1 MTERDRS
8 AALPALALLS
18 VSFLTG
24 AVVGTLAEGQWTS
37 DGTVTAFLSSAQ
49 PPPALWR
56 EAWTLLR
63 WPLLALLAGT
73 LPFTGV
79 VLPGLFCL
87 RGFLLSYGIAALTA
101 GNGGAGW
108 LAGLALFLPACLL
121 TLPPFFLL
129 GVEGLLRKVEE
140 RPKGRRLLLLAG
152 SAPPLLL
159 CALADG
165 KLTPAL
171 LGAFLR

>member
-1 MTERDRS
+1 MTGRDRS
-8 AALPALALLS
+8 AGLPALALLS
-18 VSFLTG
+18 VSFLVGGVLG
-24 AVVGTLAEGQWTS
+24 ALAEGLCPA
-37 DGTVTAFLSSAQ
+37 DGTVTAFLSSA
-49 PPPALWR
+49 PSPPALRR

-63 WPLLALLAGT
+63 WPLLALVAGA
-73 LPFTGV
+73 LPFPGI
-79 VLPGLFCL
+79 VLPGLFFL
-87 RGFLLSYGIAALTA
+87 RGLLLSYGIAALTA

-129 GVEGLLRKVEE
+129 GVEGLLRRVEE
-140 RPKGRRLLLLAG
+140 RPRGRRLLLLAG

-159 CALADG
+159 CALAD
-165 KLTPAL
+165 LRLAPAL

>member
-1 MTERDRS
+1 MKERDRS
-8 AALPALALLS
+8 ADLPALALLS
-18 VSFLTG
+18 VSFLVG
-24 AVVGTLAEGQWTS
+24 AVLGTLAEELWLA
-37 DGTVTAFLSSAQ
+37 DGTVTAFLSSA
-49 PPPALWR
+49 PSPPALRR

-63 WPLLALLAGT
+63 WPMLVLLAGA
-73 LPFTGV
+73 LPFTGI
-79 VLPGLFCL
+79 VLPGLFFL
-87 RGFLLSYGIAALTA
+87 RGFLLSWGIAALTA

-140 RPKGRRLLLLAG
+140 RPRGRRLLLLAG

-159 CALADG
+159 CALADW
-165 KLTPAL
+165 KLAPVL
-171 LGAFLR
+171 LSAFLK

>member
-1 MTERDRS
+1 MTERDTS
-8 AALPALALLS
+8 AVPALALLS
-18 VSFLTG
+18 VSFLVG
-24 AVVGTLAEGQWTS
+24 AVLGTLAEGLLPA
-37 DGTVTAFLSSAQ
+37 DGLVTAFLSSAPS
-49 PPPALWR
+49 PPSLWR
-56 EAWTLLR
+56 ELWVLLR

-79 VLPGLFCL
+79 VLPGLFFL
-87 RGFLLSYGIAALTA
+87 RGFLLSCGIAALTV

-108 LAGLALFLPACLL
+108 LAGLALFLPVCLL

-152 SAPPLLL
+152 SVPPLLL

-171 LGAFLR
+171 LGALLN

>member
-18 VSFLTG
+18 VSFLAG
-24 AVVGTLAEGQWTS
+24 AVLGTLAEGLWPA
-37 DGTVTAFLSSAQ
+37 DGTVTAFLSSALS
-49 PPPALWR
+49 PPTIWR

-73 LPFTGV
+73 LPFAGV

-87 RGFLLSYGIAALTA
+87 RGFLLSYGIAALTV
-101 GNGGAGW
+101 GHGGAGW

-159 CALADG
+159 CALADL
-165 KLTPAL
+165 KLVPAML
-171 LGAFLR
+171 RTFLR

>member
-18 VSFLTG
+18 VSFLAG
-24 AVVGTLAEGQWTS
+24 AVLGTLAEGQWTL
-37 DGTVTAFLSSAQ
+37 DGTVTAFLSSALS
-49 PPPALWR
+49 PPTIWR

-129 GVEGLLRKVEE
+129 GVEGLLRKAEE
-140 RPKGRRLLLLAG
+140 RPRGRRLLLLAG

>member
-1 MTERDRS
+1 MTDRDRS
-8 AALPALALLS
+8 ANLPALALLS
-18 VSFLTG
+18 VSFLAG
-24 AVVGTLAEGQWTS
+24 AVPGALAEGLLPS
-37 DGTVTAFLSSAQ
+37 DGTVTAFLSSA
-49 PPPALWR
+49 PAPPALWR

-63 WPLLALLAGT
+63 WPLLALFAGA
-73 LPFTGV
+73 LPPAGA
-79 VLPGLFCL
+79 VLPGLFFL

-108 LAGLALFLPACLL
+108 LAGLALFLPVCLL

-140 RPKGRRLLLLAG
+140 RPRGRRLLLLAG

-159 CALADG
+159 CALADR
-165 KLTPAL
+165 KLAPAL
-171 LGAFLR
+171 LGIFLR

>member
-1 MTERDRS
+1 MKEQDRS
-8 AALPALALLS
+8 AGLPALALLS
-18 VSFLTG
+18 VSFLAG
-24 AVVGTLAEGQWTS
+24 AVLGTLAEGLWTA
-37 DGTVTAFLSSAQ
+37 DEAVTAFLSSA
-49 PPPALWR
+49 PPDPTLWR
-56 EAWTLLR
+56 ELWVLLR
-63 WPLLALLAGT
+63 WPLLALLAGA

-79 VLPGLFCL
+79 LLPGLFCL

-129 GVEGLLRKVEE
+129 GVEGLLRKVED

-152 SAPPLLL
+152 SVPPLLL
-159 CALADG
+159 CALADR
-165 KLTPAL
+165 KLAPAL
-171 LGAFLR
+171 LKAFLT